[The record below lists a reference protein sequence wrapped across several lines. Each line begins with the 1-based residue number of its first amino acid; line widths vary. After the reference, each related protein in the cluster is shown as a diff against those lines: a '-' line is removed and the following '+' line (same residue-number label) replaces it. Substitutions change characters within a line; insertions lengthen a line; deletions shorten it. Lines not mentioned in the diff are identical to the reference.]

1 MPKFHVKKTTLS
13 EDEKSIVFKGKV
25 IEGPINKGMTLVIP
39 VTEAASIKVKIYDIA
54 HYDDQKDEDKRVGLV
69 IDFNDEPEAL
79 DIVMDLNIADESL
92 ECL

>member
-39 VTEAASIKVKIYDIA
+39 VTEAASIKVKIYDII